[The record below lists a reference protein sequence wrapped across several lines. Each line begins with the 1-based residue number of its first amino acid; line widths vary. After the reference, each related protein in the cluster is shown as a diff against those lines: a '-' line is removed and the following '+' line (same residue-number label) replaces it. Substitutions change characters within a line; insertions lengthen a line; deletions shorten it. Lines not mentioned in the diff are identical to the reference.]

1 MPGHSLLRPRL
12 QTACQ
17 NCQLNCQRLMCF
29 HQGSQ
34 TNCQTSTKNSKCP
47 LDNKSQWSHLVQK
60 WLCGC
65 YRLFSHQLFHTDDFL
80 RVTCMR
86 PSASGSTE
94 RAVSPMAFG
103 FKRAAFARVGS
114 KSHFAGNWSMR
125 MSHDI
130 IYILYIYT
138 YNYTYISC
146 IYADFMWFPGI
157 CNRLPI
163 AFLCKMP
170 PNIPMCLLDNAFG
183 AWVLGSDHRSIHVT
197 KTKNCWV
204 ASDPATVTTQILPFR
219 YKELCPWNSAGTKLP
234 LNNPHSNL
242 SPGTVSSSQCW
253 MAVHQSCA
261 RGNGH
266 LIDPVA
272 WKTTFLATVHG
283 FWYHNCRA
291 VVPKKTR
298 LCFKK
303 KRQSHRTTRSSR
315 SFKLI
320 NKPLNIQGSGAFVP
334 GFLAVLKSSRA
345 KRVSKL
351 FMPILSCFP
360 HRITLEVKWE
370 IVAC

>member
-17 NCQLNCQRLMCF
+17 NCQLNCLRLMCF

-242 SPGTVSSSQCW
+242 SPGTVSSCQCW

-303 KRQSHRTTRSSR
+303 NANPTEPRDLLGVSSSSTSPSTFKGLGPSSPASWLSWKAPGPSESLNSSCPSWVVSPIESPLRSNGR
-315 SFKLI
+315 L
-320 NKPLNIQGSGAFVP
+320 
-334 GFLAVLKSSRA
+334 
-345 KRVSKL
+345 
-351 FMPILSCFP
+351 
-360 HRITLEVKWE
+360 
-370 IVAC
+370 